1 MKERN
6 VNMVVNSQLYLKGLV
21 EKDLFSDEQEL
32 IQVEGKL
39 SLEFDNAYLRGRKE
53 FLKDQIE
60 KKKNILENIDVY
72 SKG

>member
-32 IQVEGKL
+32 IHVEGKL